1 MLILPDIAEDIQ
13 SISDKEIIEIY
24 KEAKPQI
31 DESLKQIKE
40 SSQPNLEHESKEV
53 MNEPI
58 QEIRAP

>member
-40 SSQPNLEHESKEV
+40 SSQPNIEHENKEV
-53 MNEPI
+53 VNEPI
-58 QEIRAP
+58 QEIRTL